1 MAIRTIRHD
10 GDEVL
15 RKKSKKVEE
24 ITPKIRELIED
35 MIDTMYE
42 ADGVG
47 LAAPQ
52 VGILRRIF
60 VIAVGEGPIVCINP
74 EILETSGS
82 QTDDEGCL
90 SLPGY
95 YAPVCRPNYVKF
107 RVFNEDMEE
116 CVMEGEGLF
125 ARAVLHENDHLNGIL
140 FKDRAQKETE

>member
-35 MIDTMYE
+35 MIDE

-60 VIAVGEGPIVCINP
+60 VIDVGEGPIVCINP

-107 RVFNEDMEE
+107 RFFNEDMEE